1 MEKIREHLSQSNNQ
15 LQEKWAKPNK
25 AYCKIFAKFKKQK
38 PKKKIYNS
46 QSNRNKPFQQR
57 NIMEKNF

>member
-38 PKKKIYNS
+38 
-46 QSNRNKPFQQR
+46 RNKPFQQR
-57 NIMEKNF
+57 NIMDKKF